1 MPASSVTA
9 LLRDITPRFL
19 EGLAAADAQAIV
31 AAATPRRFPADS
43 VVAHEGYPAEHTYL
57 VVHGRARY
65 FCITP
70 DGRKILLLWIPAG
83 ETFGA
88 AAMLL
93 NPANYLL
100 STETVKNSL
109 VLEWDHATIRRLAV
123 CYPRLMENML
133 LISFD
138 YLAAYRAL
146 HMSLVCDTAGQRVAQ
161 VLANL
166 AIGRGHKV
174 PEGIELNVRNEEL
187 ANAANVTPFTASRL
201 LSAWHRRG
209 VVVKSRGKVL
219 LRSPERLF
227 LQTRVVHG
235 QVATA

>member
-1 MPASSVTA
+1 MPASPVAT
-9 LLRDITPRFL
+9 LLRDFTPRFL
-19 EGLAAADAQAIV
+19 EGLAAADTQAIV

-43 VVAHEGYPAEHTYL
+43 VVAHEGYPAEHMYML
-57 VVHGRARY
+57 VQGRARY
-65 FCITP
+65 FVLTP
-70 DGRKILLLWIPAG
+70 DGKKVVLLWIPRG

-100 STETVKNSL
+100 STETVKDSL
-109 VLEWDHATIRRLAV
+109 VLEWDHATIRRLAFG
-123 CYPRLMENML
+123 YPRLIDNL
-133 LISFD
+133 FLISFD
-138 YLAAYRAL
+138 HMTAYRAHHL
-146 HMSLVCDTAGQRVAQ
+146 SLVCDTAGQRVAQ

-166 AIGRGHKV
+166 ALGMGHKV
-174 PEGIELNVRNEEL
+174 PEGIELDVRNEEL

-219 LRSPERLF
+219 LRSPERL
-227 LQTRVVHG
+227 LLHEI
-235 QVATA
+235 